1 MVMNELLLPDL
12 FTLLDSLDWGISIF
26 DENGK
31 FLWVNRYVLKCS
43 GRPRKFYEGKS
54 VYDFQSLGILDT
66 PVCSEVFR
74 LKKKVINRCICSIPE
89 VFQDRGTAHL
99 RTE

>member
-1 MVMNELLLPDL
+1 MGLTKKEWGYVMVMNELLLPDL

-74 LKKKVINRCICSIPE
+74 LKM
-89 VFQDRGTAHL
+89 
-99 RTE
+99 

>member
-31 FLWVNRYVLKCS
+31 FLWVNRYVLKVQRTS
-43 GRPRKFYEGKS
+43 QEIFTRGKS

-74 LKKKVINRCICSIPE
+74 LKR
-89 VFQDRGTAHL
+89 R
-99 RTE
+99 